1 MISKTLQRKIMGVIV
16 WLSVLTYMNFLQMF
30 NLTLETKLI
39 GVPIKVVYLVTLAY
53 VGYYLIFN
61 KELI

>member
-1 MISKTLQRKIMGVIV
+1 MISKTLQRKIMGIIV
-16 WLSVLTYMNFLQMF
+16 WLTVLTYMNFLQMF
-30 NLTLETKLI
+30 NLTLETKI
-39 GVPIKVVYLVTLAY
+39 FMVPIKVVFLVTLAY